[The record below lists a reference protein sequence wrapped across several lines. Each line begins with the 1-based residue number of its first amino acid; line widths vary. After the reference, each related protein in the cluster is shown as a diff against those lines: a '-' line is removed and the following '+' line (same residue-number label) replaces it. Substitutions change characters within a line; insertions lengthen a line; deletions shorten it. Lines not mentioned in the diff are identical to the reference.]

1 MNNNSTTFADAQEPV
16 LKDLLSR
23 PLRDLRVS
31 LTDQCNLRCTYCM
44 PAEIFD
50 QEHAFLQKDQLIR
63 LEELERIIGAFVRC
77 GVRKI
82 RLTGGEPL
90 VRRGVV
96 EFLGCL
102 KKFSEIED
110 LAMTTNGLLLPTFA
124 SGLAEAGLH
133 RVTVS
138 LDALDPDIFS
148 RMNGRGKHPDQVLK
162 GIEAAKSAGL
172 AVKVNMVVQRGVNDS
187 QVLPMALHFKAAGI
201 PLRFIE
207 FMDVGNHNHW
217 DPAMVVSGEEI
228 LARLA
233 AETTFEAVP
242 PAHFGEVANRFRYT
256 DDGVEFGIITSI
268 SQPFCTSC
276 TRARLSAD
284 GRLFTCLFASKG
296 HDLLGAMRSGN
307 PDDEALYQMVATLWR
322 TRDDRYSELRSAVGG
337 NTPAKVEM
345 SFIGG

>member
-1 MNNNSTTFADAQEPV
+1 MNNNFTTFTDDQKPV
-16 LKDLLSR
+16 IKDLLAR

-50 QEHAFLQKDQLIR
+50 QEHAFLQKNKLIQ
-63 LEELERIIGAFVRC
+63 LEELERLIGAFVRC

-90 VRRGVV
+90 LRRGVV
-96 EFLGCL
+96 DFLGSL
-102 KKFSEIED
+102 KRFSEIED
-110 LAMTTNGLLLPTFA
+110 LALTTNGLLLPTFA

-138 LDALDPDIFS
+138 LDALDPDIFA

-162 GIEAAKSAGL
+162 GIESAKSAGL
-172 AVKVNMVVQRGVNDS
+172 RVKVNMVVQRGVNDS

-228 LARLA
+228 LARL
-233 AETTFEAVP
+233 
-242 PAHFGEVANRFRYT
+242 VANRFRYL

-268 SQPFCTSC
+268 SAPFCRSC

-296 HDLLGAMRSGN
+296 HDLLGAMRAGN
-307 PDDEALYQMVATLWR
+307 PDDETLYQMVASLWR
-322 TRDDRYSELRSAVGG
+322 TRDDRYSELRSAVGT